1 MLMLHLLQVKCF
13 LILYVS
19 MLVSSNCGI
28 IALMEFETGKIHKQ
42 FKTKSGKD
50 CVIRWVKIEDSEQL
64 MHFINALSKED
75 TYIGYGPEST
85 KTLPQEAAFVANR
98 MKACLLRD
106 ASFVIAEIDGRI
118 IATSGIDIDYSGHDR
133 TKHIAGFGIAILD
146 GYRSEGIGSQ
156 LIDTMIDHAKNYL
169 SGISMIKLTVFAEN
183 QRAIGLYEKSGFI
196 KVGTIPNGVK
206 RKGKLSGHDIMV
218 KEL

>member
-1 MLMLHLLQVKCF
+1 
-13 LILYVS
+13 
-19 MLVSSNCGI
+19 
-28 IALMEFETGKIHKQ
+28 MEFESGKIHRH

-50 CVIRWVKIEDSEQL
+50 CVIRWVKIEDSKQL
-64 MHFINALSKED
+64 MDFINELARED
-75 TYIGYGPEST
+75 TFIGYGPEST
-85 KTLPQEAAFVANR
+85 KSLSEETDFVVNQL
-98 MKACLLRD
+98 KSCYLKNT
-106 ASFVIAEIDGRI
+106 SFVVAEIEGKI

-133 TKHIAGFGIAILD
+133 TKHIANFGIAILD
-146 GYRSEGIGSQ
+146 GFRSEGIGSQ

-183 QRAIGLYEKSGFI
+183 QRAIGLYEKNGFI

-206 RKGKLSGHDIMV
+206 RKGQLSGHDIMV